1 MEPSDEEEFAIE
13 TPFVGRTAYLNKLN
27 NAWNKRIIGLYGL
40 RAIGKS
46 RTVKEFFKRKTKRKD
61 NDESLTTFSEF
72 KEIIVDMRNMRDSA
86 SLHIN
91 LCVSLEIEPVDNVDE
106 NKYKNEWKRQ
116 IKETIL
122 NRAEVLHLILFD
134 NAEDVMD
141 GPLKD
146 EFLELVSTYLVTL
159 KNVKQ
164 FITSTTKAMFARIR
178 SAYFTDELKPML
190 PYEASELLDKVTP
203 GVNFGEYKD
212 VIVRLSEG
220 KLTIKYNVY
229 F

>member
-1 MEPSDEEEFAIE
+1 MEPSDEEEFVIE
-13 TPFVGRTAYLNKLN
+13 TPFVGRTTYLNKLN

-46 RTVKEFFKRKTKRKD
+46 RTVKEFFKRKIKRTCD
-61 NDESLTTFSEF
+61 DESLQNFTEI
-72 KEIIVDMRNMRDSA
+72 KEVIVDMKNMQDSA

-91 LCVSLEIEPVDNVDE
+91 LCVSLEIKPVDNVDE
-106 NKYKNEWKRQ
+106 NRYRKEWKRQ

-141 GPLKD
+141 GSLKD
-146 EFLELVSTYLVTL
+146 EFLELVSTYLVSL

-164 FITSTTKAMFARIR
+164 FITSTTKAMFARLQ
-178 SAYFTDELKPML
+178 SAYFTDELKPL
-190 PYEASELLDKVTP
+190 PQYEASELLDKVTP
-203 GVNFGEYKD
+203 GVNFGRYKEA
-212 VIVRLSEG
+212 IVRLSEG
-220 KLTIKYNVY
+220 
-229 F
+229 